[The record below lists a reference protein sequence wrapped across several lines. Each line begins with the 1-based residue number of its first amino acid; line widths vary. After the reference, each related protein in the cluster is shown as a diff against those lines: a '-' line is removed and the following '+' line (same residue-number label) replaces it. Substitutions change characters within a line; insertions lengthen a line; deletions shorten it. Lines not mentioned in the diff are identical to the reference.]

1 MSVFSEIIS
10 IANMKLSQ
18 VLLRKRKMNTKPES
32 YIRSWQW
39 NNLWYISQE
48 RPVTNIG
55 MKETLQERNINCFH
69 PEELLSPLYE
79 QRNLSGIKIVE
90 TVKNKIAKD
99 ERHPLWQVQSSIVC
113 K

>member
-1 MSVFSEIIS
+1 M
-10 IANMKLSQ
+10 
-18 VLLRKRKMNTKPES
+18 
-32 YIRSWQW
+32 
-39 NNLWYISQE
+39 
-48 RPVTNIG
+48 TNIG
-55 MKETLQERNINCFH
+55 MKETLQERNIACFQ